1 MVKFTITFINIL
13 LLIYFEMKS
22 EYMINWMFRATEKS
36 SIYFVLQRRRGHGK
50 GNRSLSGFFVGTIDS
65 IFDTKPPP
73 YRILHQ
79 TPTSDVYYS
88 NLFN

>member
-13 LLIYFEMKS
+13 LLIYIEMKS

-50 GNRSLSGFFVGTIDS
+50 GIRSLSGFFVGTIDS